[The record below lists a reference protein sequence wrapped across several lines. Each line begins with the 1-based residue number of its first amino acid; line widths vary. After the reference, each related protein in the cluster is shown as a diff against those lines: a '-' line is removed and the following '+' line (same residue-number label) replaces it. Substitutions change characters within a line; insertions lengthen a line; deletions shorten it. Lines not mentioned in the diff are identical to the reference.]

1 MKYRGDFQF
10 LKRYENC
17 YSYQICNH
25 INRIERLEVF
35 YMENQ
40 IGARVLTKQM
50 MECSFAHTDTVLETI
65 DKIRKRAADV
75 HDEFENALLESP
87 NEAVMG
93 ARGYNNAISILGSR
107 GSGKTS
113 IIMTLQHILQIGKE
127 AWQKGSNPI
136 KTNNIIMPLLVP
148 QDFTPNQSLL
158 SWVIIQLLEKAEQ
171 IEKEIANNNTY
182 VFGSRGPFHRWMS
195 ASQKYPVK
203 DPLRECMD
211 NLTASFELRFMS
223 ENSLIGKDDQVYH
236 YMDAA
241 KRDSELILEMLK
253 LISMMTDYYRND
265 SQYTSDNANKEEPL
279 FFFCIDDLD
288 LAPERSNETLKLVLR
303 YLQHPNIVVLCGW
316 NPELFQTH
324 LCIELLK
331 KQGALDS
338 NLTDINYCYDDVFM
352 YRQRK
357 RIAALDS
364 ARRLAIDNLK
374 KAFPPAQRYEI
385 RSLTT
390 KQRASFPIQ
399 ADAGDSNGNIS
410 FFELIERTI
419 NCCISSEETPEK
431 HIRFLY
437 SRMGERL
444 NVYMRIFDNKVRG
457 MINVYRAFEDFYE
470 HVKTWDHKTELP
482 VTNHVKSLLDTI
494 LFSNTR
500 FAPYRRGIRDLIRID
515 NIVLQANHSICEY
528 YCDFKSVEKVLKDY
542 DKRVEQQHE
551 LHPLDAE
558 YRIEREYSYF
568 PSLIIDVFLL
578 LNFMENFVRYITK
591 CEHSEHSGLVFSSLL
606 NQVIPPV
613 LIDIDANDSL
623 SQAILTSGIN
633 VIPLFP
639 QTDSVRLN
647 MELLDSY
654 EKHDFTDGQYV
665 FNGGYSYCRLF
676 DSFFYTVSKNGKID
690 EESLRFLFDRTPKWF
705 LMITKLFS
713 CLRYND
719 YNVKR
724 RLVFDNLLSQGLY
737 ENQEEILQ
745 VVNGI
750 NNHPDNNFLDND
762 SEFKKTVTDIDMHNI
777 ITCLRE
783 ADALRRKIK
792 NCIIRKNRNLNPAE
806 EDFAAIQRA
815 EVFMGIFGYLYEVP
829 VDEWLDAEAL
839 RQRLFDFRSYKLRL
853 TDKREPN
860 IELADPAIQLID
872 HMIFVLLSNL
882 KQRMEGAVL
891 INYQKLTDPLSQYLY
906 LRSAARAISKYL
918 QKWELSLGQWSITES
933 TTCTNLKMFFQEKGF
948 EEPFNIIRRI
958 AQIGPKLQESNRS
971 DYFTDVIKLKS
982 WISKHSTLLSREEL
996 SDIRDSIKI
1005 LETAPGHIRRLLAVD
1020 DQIYDLIAE
1029 FGKALACKYAEKG
1042 LIVLSE
1048 TDSPRIWPFTRQNR
1062 ERLQIWGNEID
1073 RISSCIQKNNRL
1085 GTVESTPASQAEESS
1100 ATMFDADFPSFE
1112 YSMILRG
1119 EKEDI

>member
-1 MKYRGDFQF
+1 
-10 LKRYENC
+10 
-17 YSYQICNH
+17 
-25 INRIERLEVF
+25 
-35 YMENQ
+35 MENQ
-40 IGARVLTKQM
+40 IGARVLTEQM
-50 MECSFAHTDTVLETI
+50 MACSFAHTDAVLETI

-75 HDEFENALLESP
+75 HDEFENALLTSP
-87 NEAVMG
+87 NEAVMS

-113 IIMTLQHILQIGKE
+113 IIMTLQHILQIGRE
-127 AWQKGSNPI
+127 AWQTGSDPI

-182 VFGSRGPFHRWMS
+182 VFGSRGPFYRWMS

-211 NLTASFELRFMS
+211 NLTASFELRYMS

-241 KRDSELILEMLK
+241 KRDSDLILEMLK
-253 LISMMTDYYRND
+253 LISMMTDYYRNV
-265 SQYTSDNANKEEPL
+265 SHCTSGNANEEEPL

-331 KQGALDS
+331 NQGALDS
-338 NLTDINYCYDDVFM
+338 NLIDINFCYDDVFM

-390 KQRASFPIQ
+390 KQRADFAIQ
-399 ADAGDSNGNIS
+399 ASASDRTGNKALS
-410 FFELIERTI
+410 FFELIESTI
-419 NCCISSEETPEK
+419 NCCINSKETPKK

-470 HVKTWDHKTELP
+470 HVKTWDHKTKLII
-482 VTNHVKSLLDTI
+482 TNHVKSLLDTI

-500 FAPYRRGIRDLIRID
+500 FAPFRRGIRDLIRID
-515 NIVLQANHSICEY
+515 RIVLQTNHPICEY

-542 DKRVEQQHE
+542 NKRVEQQYEH
-551 LHPLDAE
+551 HPLDAE

-591 CEHSEHSGLVFSSLL
+591 YEHSEHSGSIFSSLL
-606 NQVIPPV
+606 NQANPPV

-623 SQAILTSGIN
+623 SQAILTSGIS

-647 MELLDSY
+647 VELLDSY
-654 EKHDFTDGQYV
+654 EKHEFIDGQYI
-665 FNGGYSYCRLF
+665 FNGGNSYCRLF
-676 DSFFYTVSKNGKID
+676 DSFFYTVSKDEVID
-690 EESLRFLFDRTPKWF
+690 EDSLHYFYDRTPKWF

-713 CLRYND
+713 CLRYSD

-724 RLVFDNLLSQGLY
+724 RLVFDNLLSQGIY
-737 ENQEEILQ
+737 RNQEEILQ
-745 VVNGI
+745 VINGI
-750 NNHPDNNFLDND
+750 NNLPSKSFLDND
-762 SEFKKTVTDIDMHNI
+762 SEFKKIVTDTDMYII

-783 ADALRRKIK
+783 ADALRKKIK
-792 NCIIRKNRNLNPAE
+792 NWLIRKNRNSTPLE
-806 EDFAAIQRA
+806 EDLAVVQKTD
-815 EVFMGIFGYLYEVP
+815 VFMEIFDYLYKAP

-839 RQRLFDFRSYKLRL
+839 RQRLFDYRSYKIRL
-853 TDKREPN
+853 TDRREPN
-860 IELADPAIQLID
+860 IELADSATQLID
-872 HMIFVLLSNL
+872 HMISVLLSNL

-906 LRSAARAISKYL
+906 LRSAARVIPKYL
-918 QKWELSLGQWSITES
+918 QKWELSIGQWSITES
-933 TTCTNLKMFFQEKGF
+933 KTCASLMLFFHEKEL
-948 EEPFNIIRRI
+948 EEPYNYIRHI
-958 AQIGPKLQESNRS
+958 AEIGPKLNEGGRG
-971 DYFTDVIKLKS
+971 DYFTDVNKLKR
-982 WISKHSTLLSREEL
+982 WINRHSALFAREEL
-996 SDIRDSIKI
+996 SDINISIKI
-1005 LETAPGHIRRLLAVD
+1005 LETAPGHIRRSLAVE
-1020 DQIYDLIAE
+1020 DQIYDLIAG
-1029 FGKALACKYAEKG
+1029 FGKDLACKYAENG

-1062 ERLQIWGNEID
+1062 EHLKVWEDEID
-1073 RISSCIQKNNRL
+1073 RISTCLQKNNKL
-1085 GTVESTPASQAEESS
+1085 GTTERTSNNQSEYTN

>member
-1 MKYRGDFQF
+1 
-10 LKRYENC
+10 
-17 YSYQICNH
+17 
-25 INRIERLEVF
+25 
-35 YMENQ
+35 MENQ

-50 MECSFAHTDTVLETI
+50 MECSFVHTDAVLETI
-65 DKIRKRAADV
+65 DKIRKRAAAV
-75 HDEFENALLESP
+75 HDEFENSLLESP

-127 AWQKGSNPI
+127 AWQKRSNPI

-182 VFGSRGPFHRWMS
+182 VFGSRGPFYRWMS

-253 LISMMTDYYRND
+253 LISMMTDYYRNN
-265 SQYTSDNANKEEPL
+265 SLCTSDNANKEEPL

-399 ADAGDSNGNIS
+399 ADASDRNGDIS

-419 NCCISSEETPEK
+419 NCCINSEETPKK

-437 SRMGERL
+437 SRMDEKL
-444 NVYMRIFDNKVRG
+444 HVYMRIFDNKVRG

-482 VTNHVKSLLDTI
+482 VTNQVKSLLDTI

-542 DKRVEQQHE
+542 DKRMEQLHE

-591 CEHSEHSGLVFSSLL
+591 YEHSEHSGVVFSSLL

-647 MELLDSY
+647 VELLDSY

-665 FNGGYSYCRLF
+665 FNGGHSYCRLF

-713 CLRYND
+713 CLRYSD
-719 YNVKR
+719 KNVKR
-724 RLVFDNLLSQGLY
+724 RLVFSNLLSQGLY
-737 ENQEEILQ
+737 MSQDEILQ
-745 VVNGI
+745 KVNELNLHGQS
-750 NNHPDNNFLDND
+750 FLDA
-762 SEFKKTVTDIDMHNI
+762 ETKFKKSVSDDDMDTLI
-777 ITCLRE
+777 VCLRE

-792 NCIIRKNRNLNPAE
+792 NCKIRKIRELNPVE

-815 EVFMGIFGYLYEVP
+815 EIFLGVFSYLQEVSK
-829 VDEWLDAEAL
+829 DSWLDAEEL
-839 RQRLFDFRSYKLRL
+839 KKRLQDYRTYKLRPR
-853 TDKREPN
+853 DRKEIN
-860 IELADPAIQLID
+860 NEIADIALLFID
-872 HMIFVLLSNL
+872 HTIEILFFNL
-882 KQRMEGAVL
+882 KQRLEGAVL
-891 INYQKLTDPLSQYLY
+891 INYQKLTDPISRYSYLG
-906 LRSAARAISKYL
+906 SAAKTISKYL
-918 QKWELSLGQWSITES
+918 KKWELSIGQWTSLEATICLELIS
-933 TTCTNLKMFFQEKGF
+933 FFKEK
-948 EEPFNIIRRI
+948 ELVEPLILIRRI
-958 AQIGPKLQESNRS
+958 AQIGPKLHEESRE
-971 DYFTDVIKLKS
+971 DYVSEVDKLKS
-982 WISKHSTLLSREEL
+982 WINKHSSLILREDMPKLFE
-996 SDIRDSIKI
+996 SVKT
-1005 LETAPGHIRRLLAVD
+1005 LETAPSHIRRALIVD
-1020 DQIYDLIAE
+1020 DQVYELFIE
-1029 FGKALACKYAEKG
+1029 FGKALACKYAETG

-1048 TDSPRIWPFTRQNR
+1048 TNSPRIWPFTKQNR
-1062 ERLQIWGNEID
+1062 ERLKIWGDQID
-1073 RISSCIQKNNRL
+1073 HILSSIQKGNKSESEEKTSTSQNRNS
-1085 GTVESTPASQAEESS
+1085 V